1 MSNLILGEDGKSRC
15 NWSNAAPDFL
25 HYHDSE
31 WGFPVDN
38 DTRLFEKI
46 CLESFQSG
54 LSWRTIL
61 TKRENF
67 RTAFAGFD
75 FYKVAAFDQ
84 EDEQRLMQD
93 SGIVRNKRKIAAT
106 INNAKCAIEMIEQEG
121 SLAAF
126 LWRYRTLPEQE
137 RAPQSQT
144 TSVQSHALAKA
155 LKKRGWQFVGPTT
168 AFAFMQ
174 AMGLLN
180 DHVEGCFVRDRIER
194 VRLKFNIPA

>member
-1 MSNLILGEDGKSRC
+1 MSTIITGADGKPRC
-15 NWSNAAPDFL
+15 SWSESAPDFL
-25 HYHDSE
+25 HYHDTE
-31 WGFPVDN
+31 WGFPVEN
-38 DTRLFEKI
+38 DTRLFEKV

-67 RTAFAGFD
+67 RAAFSQFD
-75 FYKVAAFDQ
+75 FYKVAKFDTD
-84 EDEQRLMQD
+84 DELRLMQD
-93 SGIVRNKRKIAAT
+93 AGIVRNKRKITAT
-106 INNAKCAIEMIEQEG
+106 ISNAKRAIEMVAQEG

-126 LWRYRTLPEQE
+126 FWRYRTLPEQTA
-137 RAPQSQT
+137 APQSLT
-144 TSVQSHALAKA
+144 TSAQSHALAKE

-180 DHVEGCFVRDRIER
+180 DHVEGCYIRGKVDQAFSD
-194 VRLKFNIPA
+194 FSIPE

>member
-1 MSNLILGEDGKSRC
+1 MSTIITGADGKPRC
-15 NWSNAAPDFL
+15 SWSESAPDFL
-25 HYHDSE
+25 HYHDTE
-31 WGFPVDN
+31 WGFPVDC
-38 DTRLFEKI
+38 DTRLFEKV

-67 RTAFAGFD
+67 RTAFAQFD
-75 FYKVAAFDQ
+75 FYKVAKFDAD
-84 EDEQRLMQD
+84 DELRLMQD
-93 SGIVRNKRKIAAT
+93 AGIVRNKRKITAT
-106 INNAKCAIEMIEQEG
+106 INNAKRASEMVAQEG

-126 LWRYRTLPEQE
+126 FWRYRTLPEQ
-137 RAPQSQT
+137 AATPQSLT
-144 TSVQSHALAKA
+144 TSAQSHALAKE

-180 DHVEGCFVRDRIER
+180 DHVEGCYIRGKVDQTFSD
-194 VRLKFNIPA
+194 FSIPE

>member
-1 MSNLILGEDGKSRC
+1 MSTIITGADGKPRC
-15 NWSNAAPDFL
+15 SWSESAPDFL

-67 RTAFAGFD
+67 RAAFDQFD
-75 FYKVAAFDQ
+75 FYKVAEFDAD
-84 EDEQRLMQD
+84 DELRLMQD
-93 SGIVRNKRKIAAT
+93 AGIVRNKRKITAT
-106 INNAKCAIEMIEQEG
+106 INNAKRAIEMVTQER

-126 LWRYRTLPEQE
+126 FWRYRTLPEQ
-137 RAPQSQT
+137 AVTPQSLT
-144 TSVQSHALAKA
+144 TSAQSHALAKE

-180 DHVEGCFVRDRIER
+180 DHVEGCYIRGKVDQAFSD
-194 VRLKFNIPA
+194 FSIPE